1 MNRENIV
8 RMTAGIHPGW
18 HFAPAAARATLIY
31 LGSKRFVLLLIELFC
46 AVGALRAYRAPQGK
60 RWATTRSQW
69 VVVLR
74 DAFIVIFSIGIA
86 VFGYEIMWNQPTQSR
101 LRNFEDSRSNPLAW
115 FDRVSTSFALGSTD
129 VFLRNDRRPICIEVH
144 LPQDFSGGSY
154 TLPFKPVPPSPPAL
168 YKNGSPQRKGID
180 YTVSDSTI
188 VVNLHPTAK
197 DSLSVWYTTND
208 RLPRMLP

>member
-1 MNRENIV
+1 VNRENIV

-46 AVGALRAYRAPQGK
+46 AVGVLGAYRAPQGK

-188 VVNLHPTAK
+188 VVNLRPTAK

-208 RLPRMLP
+208 RIPRMLP